1 MRLTIY
7 NNQAYYLDVILRR
20 LIMSTETLSIEQVEV
35 NTLDNETVSR
45 IGMTVFEKLAKDTET
60 ESFEATSPIEI
71 KNSLTR
77 MPDGQTVPDER

>member
-1 MRLTIY
+1 
-7 NNQAYYLDVILRR
+7 
-20 LIMSTETLSIEQVEV
+20 MSTETLSIEQVEV

>member
-1 MRLTIY
+1 MTIY

>member
-1 MRLTIY
+1 MTIY

-60 ESFEATSPIEI
+60 ESFEATSAIEI